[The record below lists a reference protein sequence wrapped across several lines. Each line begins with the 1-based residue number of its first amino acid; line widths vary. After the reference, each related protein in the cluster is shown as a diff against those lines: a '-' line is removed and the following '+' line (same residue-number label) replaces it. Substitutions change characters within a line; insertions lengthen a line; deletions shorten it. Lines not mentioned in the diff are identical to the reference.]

1 MSIMMGLGQFRFSL
15 NTSAYR
21 QLRRSIEYRWQ
32 GQDRLQNDVAMQF
45 LGTGKEEIEFEGI
58 IYPQFRGGLDQIRD
72 MQEAAK
78 KGEPLLLIDG
88 LGQIWDRWVITRIEE
103 TQEVFLKAGVPRK
116 ISFRMAITRYG
127 EDQ

>member
-1 MSIMMGLGQFRFSL
+1 MSIMMGLGPYRFSL
-15 NTSAYR
+15 NTSAYQ

-32 GQDRLQNDVAMQF
+32 GQDRLQNDVAMQYVG
-45 LGTGKEEIEFEGI
+45 LGKEEIELEGI
-58 IYPQFRGGLDQIRD
+58 IYPHFRGGLDQVRD
-72 MQEAAK
+72 MQEAAN

-88 LGQIWDRWVITRIEE
+88 LGQVWGRWVITRIEE
-103 TQEVFLKAGVPRK
+103 TQDTFLKAGVPRK